1 MSGTRSTIVAP
12 FVAALWGLGCSGVT
26 TPAAPA
32 ESALAAHPGIHAVSQ
47 SEAKGYIDGWFDGGE
62 VQLYYTKSYFCAE
75 PPLSG
80 APSDCEIGGPAEV
93 APRPGPI
100 PTIYAIAAVGFQ
112 PDPAT
117 VACLRGSPCLN
128 HPAMID
134 ASRIG
139 GPADAQ
145 APSHSHVLDVRG
157 GGWFHTV
164 NIRVFSATA
173 WNQIAAAKTLAKV
186 RELQGGNPA
195 VGVPGVISADTP
207 TNIYFFIA
215 GWR

>member
-1 MSGTRSTIVAP
+1 MPRCGAGLTL
-12 FVAALWGLGCSGVT
+12 VAALWGWGCSDVPP
-26 TPAAPA
+26 PAAPA
-32 ESALAAHPGIHAVSQ
+32 DDALSAHPSFHGAGQ
-47 SEAKGYIDGWFDGGE
+47 SDPKGYIDGWFDGSE

-75 PPLSG
+75 PPSSG
-80 APSDCEIGGPAEV
+80 ASSNCELGAPAEV

-100 PTIYAIAAVGFQ
+100 PTIYAIAAAGFQ

-117 VACLRGSPCLN
+117 VACLAGSPCLN
-128 HPAMID
+128 HPLMID
-134 ASRIG
+134 VSRIG
-139 GPADAQ
+139 GPASAG
-145 APSHSHVLDVRG
+145 AVSHSHILDARG

-173 WNQIAAAKTLAKV
+173 WNEIAAAKTLAKV

-195 VGVPGVISADTP
+195 VGVPGLISADTP